1 MIGIF
6 IGLPIL
12 LWATGDFPRRTYLKE
27 SLSILFI
34 LSFCLMLGQFFLARS
49 NRSGVSGIKMS
60 MVLKIHKAIGYIFVS
75 VLLIHPFLIV
85 VPRYFEGGI
94 EPMEAFTTLITTIDS
109 LGVVLG
115 MVAWSLMLI
124 LGITSIMRKSLPMTY
139 GTWRIFHGILSI
151 VFIAVATWHAVDLGR
166 HTDFTMSVFLI
177 TLAASGV
184 VLLLRTYVLK
194 PSAGRNS
201 D

>member
-12 LWATGDFPRRTYLKE
+12 FWAMGDFPRRTYLKE

-60 MVLKIHKAIGYIFVS
+60 LVLKIHKAIGYIFVS

-85 VPRYFEGGI
+85 VPRYFESGI
-94 EPMEAFTTLITTIDS
+94 EPIEAFTTIITTVDS
-109 LGVVLG
+109 LGIVLG
-115 MVAWSLMLI
+115 IVAWSLMLI
-124 LGITSIMRKSLPMTY
+124 LGITSLIRRRLPMTY

-151 VFIAVATWHAVDLGR
+151 VFISVATWHAVDLGR
-166 HTDFTMSVFLI
+166 HTDLAMSAFLI
-177 TLAASGV
+177 TLAASGIL
-184 VLLLRTYVLK
+184 LLLRIYFFN
-194 PSAGRNS
+194 PSGRRS
-201 D
+201 SG